1 MTGEGGV
8 KKSKNGHDIIYGQL
22 DTIFG
27 FIVGPLSILKELN
40 IEYITIYYL
49 YVSAKL
55 LPNEFTRHNFFLALY
70 LAHEIEEERE
80 EDRWEVNMYLKV
92 FF

>member
-1 MTGEGGV
+1 MGDRGREGS
-8 KKSKNGHDIIYGQL
+8 KSQQMGGIIYGQL
-22 DTIFG
+22 DTILG

-49 YVSAKL
+49 YISAKL

-80 EDRWEVNMYLKV
+80 EDRWEVNI
-92 FF
+92 